1 MIIRSTLSRA
11 RNQFALACGG
21 QCASSTAAAFDA
33 EIGHR
38 YCEEVQNLLSKIF
51 PTPTRN
57 SQFQLDDETYTRRAL
72 AAAHLLST
80 HFGMDDLVWNHISAR
95 LPPAASKMVSESEAG
110 SGLGPSFLITRGNS
124 LFDEVSPSSLVR
136 GSVADNVTGDVI
148 HGAIYSSRPDVRAI
162 VHSHTIPITA
172 VSAVKDGLQFLSQDS
187 ARFFERLA
195 AHTYGGVST
204 GEGSGQGQ
212 EDEEDERLGIGAAM
226 STEVAPGA
234 GLPIALLMEQHGA
247 TTVGRT
253 VEEAWVRM
261 YYLDVCCRVQLAAGQ
276 AAACGGG
283 GVRQIEPD
291 KLRFARAQF
300 DADFADGRFE
310 WPALLQ
316 RLVALR
322 ASGQPIARQLR

>member
-1 MIIRSTLSRA
+1 MIARSTLSTA
-11 RNQFALACGG
+11 RNQAAGACRG
-21 QCASSTAAAFDA
+21 QCASSTAAGFDA
-33 EIGHR
+33 DVGHR
-38 YCEEVQNLLSKIF
+38 YCEDVQNLLSQIF

-57 SQFQLDDETYTRRAL
+57 HQYQLDDETYTRRAL
-72 AAAHLLST
+72 AAAHQLST

-95 LPPAASKMVSESEAG
+95 LPKPAASSS
-110 SGLGPSFLITRGNS
+110 SFLITRGNS
-124 LFDEVSPSSLVR
+124 LFDEVSPSSLVL
-136 GSVADNVTGDVI
+136 GSAADNVTGDVI
-148 HGAIYSSRPDVRAI
+148 HGAIYNSRPDVNAI
-162 VHSHTIPITA
+162 VHSHTVPITA
-172 VSAVKDGLQFLSQDS
+172 VSAVEGGLQFLSQDS
-187 ARFFERLA
+187 ARYFERVA
-195 AHTYGGVST
+195 AHSYGGVST
-204 GEGSGQGQ
+204 GEAGEGGGGQ
-212 EDEEDERLGIGAAM
+212 EEEEDEREAIAAAM
-226 STEVAPGA
+226 TAEVAPGA

-283 GVRQIEPD
+283 AVRQIAPG

-310 WPALLQ
+310 WPALLR

-322 ASGQPIARQLR
+322 TLGEPIARQLR